1 MKRLSAWRKRLINF
15 CFPAETDTWLAV
27 LRIGLG
33 LQVVLYALSLRDDW
47 NYLLA
52 GTGRGLISR
61 NLGEAILSLES
72 HLIPRLGWFVAL
84 GTQVD
89 LREETVLS
97 VAWICLFAVGCSLLL
112 GVACRFSAI
121 LAWSLHLCAAKSGGF
136 VSYGVDNFMTIGLF
150 YLMLS
155 PLPDRYSLDWRLR
168 KSRAKDPQ
176 WSRRAP
182 GDMDGRALRPSE
194 RERASQLLGFWR
206 RVLQLHLCLIYFF
219 SGLTKALGSGWWN
232 GSNLWRALIRP
243 PFSIIAPE
251 VLVRWKYLLPIAGV
265 FICLLEIGY
274 PFFIWHRRTRGIW
287 LACICGM
294 HVAIGMTMGMYLFA
308 LVMIILNV
316 AAFGPGLV
324 WAQRRT
330 VGLATQNQDR

>member
-1 MKRLSAWRKRLINF
+1 MRSWKEKAGKFL
-15 CFPAETDTWLAV
+15 FPPESDKWLAV
-27 LRIGLG
+27 LRFGLG
-33 LQVVLYALSLRDDW
+33 LQLLLYALSLKSDW

-52 GTGRGLISR
+52 GTGGGLISR

-72 HLIPRLGWFVAL
+72 PFVPRLGWLIAL
-84 GTQVD
+84 GAKAG
-89 LREETVLS
+89 LSEETVLS
-97 VAWICLFAVGCSLLL
+97 IAWITLLGTACSLLAGL
-112 GVACRFSAI
+112 FCRFSAI
-121 LAWSLHLCAAKSGGF
+121 LAWFLHLCAAKSGGL

-155 PLPDRYSLDWRLR
+155 PLPDRYALDRRWR
-168 KSRAKDPQ
+168 KSRPKDRQ
-176 WSRRAP
+176 LNWRAP
-182 GDMDGRALRPSE
+182 SAMDGRAARPSE

-206 RVLQLHLCLIYFF
+206 RVLQVHLSLIYFF
-219 SGLTKALGSGWWN
+219 SGLTKALGSGWWD

-243 PFSIIAPE
+243 PFNIIAPE
-251 VLVRWKYLLPIAGV
+251 VLVRWKYLFPIAGV

-330 VGLATQNQDR
+330 VSFATQDQDR